1 MKVGDGVWIL
11 RRDGEWRRG
20 VVRAIGSVY
29 VTVDV
34 TGYVA
39 GDHYPADELDAMQ
52 ALRAATE
59 AVAKARD
66 AVVDAARAAAGRWG
80 STPWVPYDEGD
91 SGDITDAVRR
101 LIEADRA
108 EAEARAALEALR

>member
-1 MKVGDGVWIL
+1 MRAEDAVWVL

-34 TGYVA
+34 TGYVT
-39 GDHYPADELDAMQ
+39 ADLCRADALEAMQ
-52 ALRAATE
+52 ALRAAIE

-66 AVVDAARAAAGRWG
+66 RVVESAKAWRARLDAGDRWVGGGRIG
-80 STPWVPYDEGD
+80 L
-91 SGDITDAVRR
+91 SGALDA
-101 LIEADRA
+101 LHEAERA
-108 EAEARAALEALR
+108 EAEVRARLETLR